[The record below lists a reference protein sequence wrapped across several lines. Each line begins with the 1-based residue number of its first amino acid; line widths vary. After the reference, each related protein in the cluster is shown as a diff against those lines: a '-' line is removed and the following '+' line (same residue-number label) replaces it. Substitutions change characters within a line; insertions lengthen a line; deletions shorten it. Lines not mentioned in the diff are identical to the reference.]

1 MNRRTLLE
9 FFGGL
14 LLRRRY
20 ALLLALA
27 PATPFLA
34 LASLGWARRLLW
46 GKSDDP
52 KAGLQAEPSPYVYT
66 LY

>member
-1 MNRRTLLE
+1 MNRKTLLE
-9 FFGGL
+9 LFGGL

-27 PATPFLA
+27 PAAPFLA
-34 LASLGWARRLLW
+34 LSGMPWARRLLW